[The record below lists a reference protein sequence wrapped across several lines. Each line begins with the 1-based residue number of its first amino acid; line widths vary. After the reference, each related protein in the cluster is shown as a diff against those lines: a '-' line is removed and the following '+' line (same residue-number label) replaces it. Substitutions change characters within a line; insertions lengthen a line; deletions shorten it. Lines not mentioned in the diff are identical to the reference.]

1 MEEIRWFGLPK
12 FRISRYNRTTEKCK
26 KLSLKKKQRTVKNKM
41 YERKWE
47 GKDVSGITF

>member
-12 FRISRYNRTTEKCK
+12 FRILRYNRTTEKCK
-26 KLSLKKKQRTVKNKM
+26 TETVKNKM

>member
-1 MEEIRWFGLPK
+1 MLKTVSQEE
-12 FRISRYNRTTEKCK
+12 TE
-26 KLSLKKKQRTVKNKM
+26 TVKNKM